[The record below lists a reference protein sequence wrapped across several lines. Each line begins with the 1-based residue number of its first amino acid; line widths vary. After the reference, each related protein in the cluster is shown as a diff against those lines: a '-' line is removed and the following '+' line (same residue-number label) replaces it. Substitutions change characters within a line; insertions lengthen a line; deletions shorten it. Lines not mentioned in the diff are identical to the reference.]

1 MNMHNFE
8 SDIADKILKV
18 DKDKFK
24 GLALEI
30 FEFQLANNAIYA
42 QWCKIFYGIDEHT
55 SKNVEYLDSLPFLPI
70 SQFKTHKISCF
81 PNHELTF
88 SSSGTTNQ
96 SVSSKHY
103 IYRASDY
110 KKSYLQGFEHAMKS
124 QKFDVLMALLPSYL
138 DRSDSGLINMV
149 QGFIN
154 EQVCGITEGQFYN
167 QNVDNFLTDIEI
179 HTAQGKKVLV
189 IGVTFALL
197 QLKEKIK
204 EPFINRGVH
213 ILETGGMKGRGKE
226 LTRDELHELL
236 STRLGVNPIWSEY
249 GMTELTSQAYSLS
262 AGRFFCPPWM
272 QILIQDP
279 SDPKNFMSMGKTGRI
294 CVIDLFNY
302 HSCSF
307 IATDD
312 LGKLYDD
319 GSFEVLGRL
328 DYSDIRG
335 CNLMIQ

>member
-8 SDIADKILKV
+8 SDITDRILKV

-24 GLALEI
+24 VLALEI
-30 FEFQLANNAIYA
+30 FEFQLSNNSIYA

-55 SKNVEYLDSLPFLPI
+55 VKNVESLTSLPFLPI
-70 SQFKTHKISCF
+70 SQFKSHKISCF
-81 PNHELTF
+81 SDHELTF
-88 SSSGTTNQ
+88 SSSGTTHQ
-96 SVSSKHY
+96 GVSSKHY
-103 IYRASDY
+103 IHRASDY
-110 KKSYLQGFEHAMKS
+110 KKSYLNGFEHAMKA

-149 QGFIN
+149 QGFLD
-154 EQVCGITEGQFYN
+154 EQVCGVAEGEFYN
-167 QNVDNFLTDIEI
+167 QNIDKFLADLEN
-179 HTAQGKKVLV
+179 HTSLGKKVLV

-197 QLKEKIK
+197 QLIEKVTKPLI
-204 EPFINRGVH
+204 GVN

-236 STRLGVNPIWSEY
+236 SARLGVDPIWSEY

-262 AGRFFCPPWM
+262 AGQFFCPPWM

-279 SDPKNFMSMGKTGRI
+279 SDPKNFMPIGKTGRI

-312 LGKLYDD
+312 LGKVHDD